1 MILKTNGNIRNTK
14 YGPGLTSAEVSL
26 MMIANLSGLSM
37 EDLSVMTEDAS
48 VKDINPSTFDL
59 NGRKMNN
66 LLSALNNQVITISEF
81 KEELRGELDRSRA
94 KFDSIEIE

>member
-1 MILKTNGNIRNTK
+1 MILKTNSNIRNTK

-66 LLSALNNQVITISEF
+66 LLAALNNQVITISEF